1 MIHSIKKKMGLF
13 LAVIMFFS
21 SSGNILTYA
30 NEMLYSEEPLFI
42 SSLETARTT
51 TPSLITITTPSSLT
65 FEVEKPNTFVEN
77 NGYCILPQTAMTAID
92 RFKNEETQGQIN
104 ADSNAYKLDYTYDKI
119 SAAVTLYD
127 SDGTDVLAS
136 KSDAVSFYYVN
147 VDSEGRIAK
156 KEKIEFEQSDKK
168 IELVFPNISSEG
180 LDSNSLQY
188 TNGIADCYVYAQY
201 TDTQK
206 GNVYIFDELTLP
218 VTGED
223 LLAVGKEFKAEYV
236 PEGETNHFRLGIT
249 SLEIARIQYEAGV
262 DIYST
267 IDDEQQRADQ
277 LKFLGIHRMDIF
289 PVTTSLAIT
298 AQIDIVDSNY
308 ELVNYYSESDKKT
321 YELRGRKISLSTK
334 STSGFLPSEIKF
346 NLPYSGTPAGYVY
359 SADAMK
365 PGSYYARVTTTYGN
379 SKPLISYVPFNVW
392 GAAVASHTTKNTGYF
407 LYGEPYQFTAVVKN
421 AEGEPVTS
429 DIDWFYKYNGDA
441 TEYPLASNASNEPM
455 IRLDPDGGLA
465 KDHNNNWYQT
475 INVYCRYADTV
486 SNPVLIKVRPSISSD
501 KSSGLNTEDNTVKV
515 TLKCGSDY
523 FQKGAISLKISGKAE
538 KIKEEA
544 ITIDKNINEY
554 NFVIPKGLPKGDL
567 YNIAI
572 FIPNGASTT
581 DYKFAS
587 SVDYEVTEPVILKTL
602 FVSSPSKDQT
612 VEPSALVNLQLTGN
626 DSQGSPVT
634 SGIQWFYKTAGGIE
648 KSLSSNGSNN
658 INVDLSTLNLGTATM
673 GKYTVSFY
681 AKYTDPYTQAVAI
694 TDPVT
699 VYVTA
704 TVPVTISH
712 YISYK
717 SATFYMNVASDIDAS
732 IAKET
737 VTKVYLTDSKGGA
750 PVSNIMAITVAGIP
764 KQLSYSVDAGS
775 EFGIWIEAN
784 KYSAGT
790 YYVAVE
796 VGEGDNKVIGYAELK
811 MFDTAKEAAT
821 LSLERLLQT
830 YEDRGYIGDADTS
843 ASAPSTAD
851 WPALCMGVL
860 GKDMDNDPRMRIK
873 DGRTYAEFKAENIK
887 YLIDHPTALA
897 PAGNNKDMARNIL
910 AVAGAGYNPRDFGP
924 QHLNLVKMLAD
935 EMYVADKDGN
945 RQDGETF
952 LKGEIAFRHPLYP
965 LMEYA
970 VLAMEVTSADA
981 ADGYTPQKR
990 EASMKW
996 LLRTYSNVLN
1006 NNQKIGVDYLAM
1018 GMPACYFFM
1027 SDPVYGAQ
1035 FRDLLEKY
1043 EAKLAD
1049 NQFANGGFNTNF
1061 PGIAASGDPNVT
1073 PKENY
1078 GANSNS
1084 MSVAMMTLMLT
1095 PGANLEDAKWQE
1107 SHGTFLTAV
1116 LSCQKENGNF
1126 TFGAQANEMANYQ
1139 ALQALIDI
1147 VYGPSYVTIHDRLT
1161 SSGETSE
1168 QKAFKTLQSYI
1179 VEGQEK
1185 ATQVD
1190 QYTQETLVAL
1200 NAALETVIEIKATA
1214 QLKEIQEAINIIHT
1228 AILGLKEKAAT
1239 GEPEN
1244 PSLGNITV
1252 EFSLYGVPK
1261 HGDKGGS
1268 FVWKKNPEKFQSW
1281 IPQRAVTIPE
1291 GSTVYEA
1298 FALALTEA
1306 GIRWQE
1312 TQPNYIGKISMS
1324 NGEWLGEFD
1333 NGKYSGWMYT
1343 VNGRH
1348 PLLGLREY
1356 TLQDGD
1362 HIVWHYTDDYR
1373 YEEGSEQWM
1382 EENFGS
1388 TGESTVEIIAT
1399 QREDGTAVAGLNGTK
1414 LENFLAELEM
1424 LIDEKDAVAKI
1435 DVDLLEGTKG
1445 LTFIIPYEVLE
1456 AFENKSETS
1465 LEISSG
1471 IGSLRLDAKT
1481 IRAIID
1487 AASNRDVEVVMN
1499 KMDPATLSKEN
1510 QMLIGAHPIYSL
1522 SILIGGQP
1530 LSSFKGGKIKVFI
1543 PYALAKGEK
1552 AENLVIYFA
1561 DENEKAHKIND
1572 VLFDKE
1578 AEGLYFTTDHFSI
1591 FAIGYIGEAIIPV
1604 IEEPLNEAI
1613 IRVEFNDV
1621 PESHWAR
1628 ESIYYL
1634 AERNLIH
1641 GVGKGL
1647 FAPEKEITRAE
1658 FVTLLFKISGDNL
1671 PEPGTKFTD
1680 VDAAKW
1686 YAPYVA
1692 WANENRITSG
1702 ISETTF
1708 APEAQITRQDMAVM
1722 IKRYM
1727 DSKGLLINTTKQVDI
1742 FGDDAQIDGYAK
1754 EAVYYMQQVGII
1766 EGIGNNS
1773 FNPKKK
1779 AKRAEVAKMIAELVK
1794 KMET

>member
-21 SSGNILTYA
+21 SFGNILIYA
-30 NEMLYSEEPLFI
+30 NEMLYNEEPLFI
-42 SSLETARTT
+42 GSLETARTT
-51 TPSLITITTPSSLT
+51 TPGLITLTTASSLT
-65 FEVEKPNTFVEN
+65 FEVESSNTFIEN
-77 NGYCILPQTAMTAID
+77 NGYCILPQLTTTVVERI
-92 RFKNEETQGQIN
+92 KNGETEVQI
-104 ADSNAYKLDYTYDKI
+104 ATDSNAYKLDYTYDKI

-168 IELVFPNISSEG
+168 IELVFPNIPSTG
-180 LDSNSLQY
+180 IDSNSLHY
-188 TNGIADCYVYAQY
+188 INGIADCYVYAQY

-277 LKFLGIHRMDIF
+277 LKFVGIHRMDIF

-308 ELVNYYSESDKKT
+308 DLVNYYSESDKKT

-334 STSGFLPSEIKF
+334 SKSGFLPSEIKF
-346 NLPYSGTPAGYVY
+346 NLPYSGAPGGYVY
-359 SADAMK
+359 SVDAMK

-379 SKPLISYVPFNVW
+379 SKPLISYVPFNVR
-392 GAAVASHTTKNTGYF
+392 GAAVASHTTKNTRYF
-407 LYGEPYQFTAVVKN
+407 LYGEPYQFTAIVRN

-429 DIDWFYKYNGDA
+429 DIDWFYKYKGDA
-441 TEYPLASNASNEPM
+441 TEYPLVSNASNEPT
-455 IRLDPDGGLA
+455 IRLKPDGGLA

-486 SNPVLIKVRPSISSD
+486 SNPVLIQVRPSISSD

-523 FQKGAISLKISGKAE
+523 FGKGTISLKIRGKTE
-538 KIKEEA
+538 EIKEEA

-554 NFVIPKGLPKGDL
+554 NFVIPKGLPKGNVYL
-567 YNIAI
+567 IYIG
-572 FIPNGASTT
+572 IPNGTSTR
-581 DYKFAS
+581 DYKFS
-587 SVDYEVTEPVILKTL
+587 NSIRYEVTEPVILKTL
-602 FVSSPSKDQT
+602 FVSSPSKDQK

-634 SGIQWFYKTAGGIE
+634 SGIQWFYKTEGGAE
-648 KSLSSNGSNN
+648 KSLISNGSNN

-694 TDPVT
+694 TDPMT

-717 SATFYMNVASDIDAS
+717 SAAFYMNVASNIDAS

-737 VTKVYLTDSKGGA
+737 VAKVYLTDSKGGA
-750 PVSNIMAITVAGIP
+750 PVSNIMTTTVAGIP

-775 EFGIWIEAN
+775 EFGIQIEAN

-887 YLIDHPTALA
+887 YLMEKATNYG

-924 QHLNLVKMLAD
+924 DHVNLVQMLAD
-935 EMYVADKDGN
+935 EMYVADKDGD
-945 RQDGETF
+945 RQAGETF
-952 LKGEIAFRHPLYP
+952 LKGEIAFKHPLYP

-1035 FRDLLEKY
+1035 FKDLLEKY

-1073 PKENY
+1073 PKEKY

-1095 PGANLEDAKWQE
+1095 PGANLEEAKWQE

-1126 TFGAQANEMANYQ
+1126 TFSTQANTMANYQ

-1147 VYGPSYVTIHDRLT
+1147 VYGPSYVTIYNRLIN
-1161 SSGETSE
+1161 SGETPE

-1179 VEGQEK
+1179 VEAQEK
-1185 ATQVD
+1185 VAKVD

-1214 QLKEIQEAINIIHT
+1214 QLKEIQDAINTIHT
-1228 AILGLKEKAAT
+1228 AILGLKEKTAT

-1261 HGDKGGS
+1261 HGGKGGS

-1281 IPQRAVTIPE
+1281 IQQRAVTIPE

-1298 FALALTEA
+1298 FEIALTEA
-1306 GIRWQE
+1306 EMRWQE
-1312 TQPNYIGKISMS
+1312 TQPNYIGKISMP
-1324 NGEWLGEFD
+1324 NGSWLGEFD

-1343 VNGRH
+1343 VNGSH

-1373 YEEGSEQWM
+1373 YEEGSEQWIDQ
-1382 EENFGS
+1382 NFGGDGS
-1388 TGESTVEIIAT
+1388 GSIDVMAT
-1399 QREDGTAVAGLNGTK
+1399 QKEDGTAVAGISGTK

-1424 LIDEKDAVAKI
+1424 LKDDKDAVAKI
-1435 DVDLLEGTKG
+1435 DVDLPEGTKG
-1445 LTFIIPYEVLE
+1445 LTFIISYKVLE

-1465 LEISSG
+1465 LEISSE
-1471 IGSLRLDAKT
+1471 IGGLRLDAKT
-1481 IRAIID
+1481 VRAIID
-1487 AASNRDVEVVMN
+1487 AVSSRDVEVVMN
-1499 KMDPATLSKEN
+1499 KMDLATLSKEN
-1510 QMLIGAHPIYSL
+1510 QILIGEHPIYSL

-1530 LSSFKGGKIKVFI
+1530 LSNLKDGKIKVFI
-1543 PYALAKGEK
+1543 PYKLAEGEK
-1552 AENLVIYFA
+1552 DTDIIAYSIEEDGKV
-1561 DENEKAHKIND
+1561 HKIND

-1578 AEGLYFTTDHFSI
+1578 AGGVYFITDHLAI
-1591 FAIGYIGEAIIPV
+1591 FAIGYVSTAIIPV
-1604 IEEPLNEAI
+1604 VDPISGAMI
-1613 IRVEFNDV
+1613 AVEFMDV

-1628 ESIYYL
+1628 EPIYYL

-1641 GVGKGL
+1641 GIGKGL
-1647 FAPEKEITRAE
+1647 FAPEKEMTRAE
-1658 FVTLLFKISGDNL
+1658 FVTLLFKISGENL
-1671 PEPGTKFTD
+1671 PESGTKFID
-1680 VDAAKW
+1680 VNPTKW
-1686 YAPYVA
+1686 YVPYVT
-1692 WANENRITSG
+1692 WADENSITSG

-1708 APEAQITRQDMAVM
+1708 APEAKITRQDMAVM
-1722 IKRYM
+1722 IMHYI
-1727 DSKGLLINTTKQVDI
+1727 DYKGLLINTTKQVAI

-1773 FNPKKK
+1773 FNPKKN
-1779 AKRAEVAKMIAELVK
+1779 AKRAEATKMIAGIVK
-1794 KMET
+1794 EMEK